1 LRKSILV
8 AGIAAAAFSVAGT
21 AHAQSAPSISV
32 TASVSPTKAGTKAKP
47 KAEKFKLSVKND
59 PASKTTAKSIKITFP
74 STLKL
79 STKGLPQCT
88 ASDTKLLAG
97 PAKVCKSS
105 IAGTGEANAVVNPFA
120 TTPAP
125 LKFKVTPVVGKNELL
140 FVLDSAIA
148 DAVLHGKIK
157 GSTMTIAI
165 PPFLQMPAP
174 GTYSAFN
181 DLTTTLFKTKGKNS
195 LISSV
200 GCKSKKHTINAT
212 IGFAPNP
219 TQPVKPSASNSAAAT
234 CS

>member
-1 LRKSILV
+1 MA
-8 AGIAAAAFSVAGT
+8 AGAAALTLGAAGVAY
-21 AHAQSAPSISV
+21 AQLPAGSITG
-32 TASVSPTKAGTKAKP
+32 TASVSPTKAGTKSKP
-47 KAEKFKLSVKND
+47 KSEKFTLKVTND

-88 ASDTKLLAG
+88 ASDTKLLGG

-148 DAVLHGKIK
+148 DAVLHGK
-157 GSTMTIAI
+157 
-165 PPFLQMPAP
+165 
-174 GTYSAFN
+174 
-181 DLTTTLFKTKGKNS
+181 
-195 LISSV
+195 
-200 GCKSKKHTINAT
+200 
-212 IGFAPNP
+212 
-219 TQPVKPSASNSAAAT
+219 
-234 CS
+234 